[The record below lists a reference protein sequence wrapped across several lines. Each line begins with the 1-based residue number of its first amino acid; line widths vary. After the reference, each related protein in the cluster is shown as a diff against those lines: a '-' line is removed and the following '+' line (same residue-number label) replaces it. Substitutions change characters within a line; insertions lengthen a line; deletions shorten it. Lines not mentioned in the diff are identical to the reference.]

1 MLYGTIINGISI
13 IIGSILG
20 MFLTKIHDRYKETIM
35 QGIGITVVIIG
46 LQMAFETE
54 SVIIVLL
61 SVLTGAV
68 IGEFLRLEALLD
80 RIGYWLAARIR
91 NKDENTNVAQGFVTA
106 SLIFVV
112 GAMAILGALDS
123 GLRGDHEILLLKAIL
138 DGFMAFVL
146 ATTLGVGVIF
156 SVIPVV
162 LFQGT
167 ITLLAT
173 RIESLVP
180 DAMFDTLLIE
190 VTAVGGLL
198 IVAIGLNILK
208 VIQIRV
214 TNLLPS
220 IIMVVFIV
228 TVTYLMG

>member
-20 MFLTKIHDRYKETIM
+20 MFLTKIHERYKETIM
-35 QGIGITVVIIG
+35 QGIGIMVMIIG
-46 LQMAFETE
+46 LQMAFETD

-61 SVLTGAV
+61 SVMAGAI

-80 RIGYWLAARIR
+80 RVGYWIASKIR
-91 NKDENTNVAQGFVTA
+91 NKDESTNVAQGFVTA

-112 GAMAILGALDS
+112 GAMSILGSLDS
-123 GLRGDHEILLLKAIL
+123 GLRGDHELLLLKSIL
-138 DGFMAFVL
+138 DGFIAFVL
-146 ATTLGVGVIF
+146 ATTLGLGVVF
-156 SVIPVV
+156 SVVPVV

-173 RIESLVP
+173 RIESLLP
-180 DAMFDTLLIE
+180 DAMFDALLIE

-208 VIQIRV
+208 ITKIRV

-220 IIMVVFIV
+220 ILMVILFVAIK
-228 TVTYLMG
+228 YLMG